1 MTFPDSDSLQAM
13 QANEDKYLRDLFNG
27 KKQKAIAEDEDMNAA
42 F

>member
-1 MTFPDSDSLQAM
+1 MKFPDSDSLRPM

-27 KKQKAIAEDEDMNAA
+27 KKQKALAEDDDMDAA

>member
-1 MTFPDSDSLQAM
+1 M

-27 KKQKAIAEDEDMNAA
+27 KKQKALAEDEDMDAA